1 MASIKVQSLEVLIPS
16 GAALSAAFNMDQFSK
31 GILHLPAAWT
41 TADIGF
47 YVSASV
53 GGTYTKLSDASG
65 IVVISGPVASGSY
78 LLPAN
83 MVGARFAKL
92 WSNLAGADENQG
104 ADRTIGVD
112 LKT

>member
-1 MASIKVQSLEVLIPS
+1 MAVRNQTLSITIAN
-16 GAALSAAFNMDQFSK
+16 GAALSAAFNMDTFTR
-31 GILHLPAAWT
+31 GIVHLPAAWT

-47 YVSASV
+47 YVSSEF

-78 LLPAN
+78 VLPSN
-83 MVGARFAKL
+83 MVAARFVKL
-92 WSNLAGADENQG
+92 WSNLVGADENQG
-104 ADRTIGVD
+104 ADRIMTID

>member
-1 MASIKVQSLEVLIPS
+1 MSVRNHTTSVTIPIS
-16 GAALSAAFNMDQFSK
+16 TALSAAFGMDTFSK
-31 GILHLPAAWT
+31 GIVHLPAAWT

-47 YVSASV
+47 YVSSTF

-78 LLPAN
+78 LLPTN
-83 MVGARFAKL
+83 MMAARFVKL
-92 WSNLAGADENQG
+92 WSNLAGADEVQV
-104 ADRTIGVD
+104 AARIMAID